1 MITWIKGGEL
11 IDPRSETKKKADIVI
26 KKGKIERIAD
36 NIKAD
41 GAKVIEAEGLTV
53 IPGMI
58 DMHCHL
64 REPGQEYKEDILSG
78 SKAAVK
84 GGFTSIVCMPNTTPV
99 IDNSS
104 LVSFIK
110 RKADEVNLVKIYPT
124 GAITMGLEG
133 KSLSEMGEM
142 KEAGA
147 IAFSDDGKPVSDG
160 KIMRNA
166 LNYAKTIDTLLTLH
180 CEDLEIKAD
189 GVMNEGY
196 YSTILGLRGISRA
209 AEETMI
215 SRDIALAESLDTK
228 IHIAH
233 VSTKG
238 AFEIIRQAKKRGV
251 QVTCE
256 TMPHYFSADDSWVKG
271 YDANTKVAPPLRT
284 SDDVKATI
292 EAIKDGTVDAIATDH
307 APHHEDEKN
316 VEYDIAAF
324 GISGFESAL
333 SLMVTNLLS
342 NGVSLEKIAELTSI
356 NPAKILGIECDGIS
370 VGSVADITIFDE
382 DEEYVFRKED
392 MVSKGKN
399 SPFIGKTLK
408 GKVKYTIVDGEIKY
422 EV

>member
-1 MITWIKGGEL
+1 MILIKSGKVVGLEG
-11 IDPRSETKKKADIVI
+11 TKTTDILI

>member
-1 MITWIKGGEL
+1 MILIKSGKVVGLEG
-11 IDPRSETKKKADIVI
+11 TKTTDILI

-64 REPGQEYKEDILSG
+64 REPGQEYKEVILSG